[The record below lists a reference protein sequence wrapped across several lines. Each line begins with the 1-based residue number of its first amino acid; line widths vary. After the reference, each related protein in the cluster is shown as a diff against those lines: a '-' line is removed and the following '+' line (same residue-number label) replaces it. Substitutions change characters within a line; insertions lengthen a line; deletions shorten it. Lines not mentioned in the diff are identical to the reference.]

1 MFPYNPCMVVG
12 DDIWVAGQIGI
23 DGGDSMAEQA
33 ASALSKIDALLG
45 KPEQTKQIW
54 LWSWCCLEDMAEF
67 GEFNEVYALGWKVLF
82 FLLVPLME
90 LGITCGAKVEVVAGC
105 TGFRVELS
113 LKIRLFTCHSHD
125 GMMKEKCSV

>member
-45 KPEQTKQIW
+45 EAGTDKGD
-54 LWSWCCLEDMAEF
+54 LVMVMVLLEDMAEF
-67 GEFNEVYALGWKVLF
+67 GEFNEVYAAWLEGTILPARAAYGVR
-82 FLLVPLME
+82 E
-90 LGITCGAKVEVVAGC
+90 LPAGAKVEVVARAVRGS
-105 TGFRVELS
+105 GS
-113 LKIRLFTCHSHD
+113 N
-125 GMMKEKCSV
+125 

>member
-45 KPEQTKQIW
+45 E
-54 LWSWCCLEDMAEF
+54 AESDK
-67 GEFNEVYALGWKVLF
+67 AD
-82 FLLVPLME
+82 LVMVMVPVSYTHLPLPPPPY
-90 LGITCGAKVEVVAGC
+90 V
-105 TGFRVELS
+105 
-113 LKIRLFTCHSHD
+113 
-125 GMMKEKCSV
+125 